1 MSVPKN
7 LRLPH
12 SGGVEAVV
20 YNGVVM
26 VKNIIRASDGKD
38 VDTGCVVY
46 LNRNEVISLHEWF
59 ADLIENGDLWRH
71 ED

>member
-26 VKNIIRASDGKD
+26 VKNIVRASDGKD
-38 VDTGCVVY
+38 ADTDCVVY
-46 LNRNEVISLHEWF
+46 LNRDEVISLHEWF

-71 ED
+71 KN